1 MSKEVDKLF
10 SKLLTIIVVV
20 IFVIAMRDLI
30 LTDDNVA
37 TAFGAIIG
45 MLPFAETITNV
56 VTTILGFKETIP
68 IVTTGTVMTDLI
80 KLAMMACLQSLVV
93 GMLMAIFLPLPNTDD
108 YHVLENYME
117 SFGYKIKEILITVL
131 SAPVLAI
138 FASLVSEAVYN
149 FLLDN
154 LGAIAAVVL
163 GILCV
168 AVLSILSI
176 IPHLKFGI
184 PVVTAIVWRVVITL
198 GMKMFTTFITNAC
211 CIGVYVAFLKGV
223 PRDIGSAVIAL
234 FIWLL
239 IMDWGTGL
247 MQKAIVSKIR

>member
-1 MSKEVDKLF
+1 MALTFDKLF
-10 SKLLTIIVVV
+10 SKLLTIFFVV

-45 MLPFAETITNV
+45 MLPFAEVITNV
-56 VTTILGFKETIP
+56 VTTILGFKEAIP
-68 IVTTGTVMTDLI
+68 IVTTGTVVTDLI

-93 GMLMAIFLPLPNTDD
+93 GWLTAIFLPLPKTND
-108 YHVLENYME
+108 YRALEDYME
-117 SFGYKIKEILITVL
+117 SPGYKIKEILITIL

-138 FASLVSEAVYN
+138 LASLVSDAVYN
-149 FLLDN
+149 FFLDN
-154 LGAIAAVVL
+154 LGAAAAVVL
-163 GILCV
+163 GILVV
-168 AVLSILSI
+168 AVLCIVSI
-176 IPHLKFGI
+176 IPHLKVGI

-223 PRDIGSAVIAL
+223 PKDIGSAVIAL